1 MGGGRWKGKYSQR
14 ETHNHTLNYIH
25 TAASRWNGM
34 VLNTKESQTS
44 HDRVEISKQKKCSK
58 EAGCVLPGIP
68 GKRPLN
74 MTLHHGQTHRPLATA
89 TARLTPSPSPRTSPN
104 PSPRQATRSDR
115 GETWTCSRTAGS
127 RRRSTLD
134 MLADQRSL
142 AYHHNNNV
150 KVAKWQNGQLCA
162 KCIKFIVYAPRCT
175 AQNRFVV
182 PCALRLYF
190 RPICGQMLRR
200 CVLRITQCSSSS
212 A

>member
-1 MGGGRWKGKYSQR
+1 
-14 ETHNHTLNYIH
+14 
-25 TAASRWNGM
+25 M

-150 KVAKWQNGQLCA
+150 KVAKWPTMREMHKIYSICTTVNGPKQICCSL
-162 KCIKFIVYAPRCT
+162 CT
-175 AQNRFVV
+175 AIVFPPDLWSNVKAMR
-182 PCALRLYF
+182 
-190 RPICGQMLRR
+190 
-200 CVLRITQCSSSS
+200 T
-212 A
+212 

>member
-1 MGGGRWKGKYSQR
+1 
-14 ETHNHTLNYIH
+14 
-25 TAASRWNGM
+25 M

-58 EAGCVLPGIP
+58 AGCVLPGIP

-89 TARLTPSPSPRTSPN
+89 TARHTPSPSPSTSPN

-162 KCIKFIVYAPRCT
+162 KCIKFIVYPRTKTDLLFLVHCDCIS
-175 AQNRFVV
+175 ARSVV
-182 PCALRLYF
+182 KC
-190 RPICGQMLRR
+190 
-200 CVLRITQCSSSS
+200 
-212 A
+212 

>member
-1 MGGGRWKGKYSQR
+1 MCRGREGEREVFTEGDTQSHIKLYSHRGPQM
-14 ETHNHTLNYIH
+14 E
-25 TAASRWNGM
+25 WNGFKYD
-34 VLNTKESQTS
+34 TKESQTS

-89 TARLTPSPSPRTSPN
+89 TARLTPSPSPSTSPN

-162 KCIKFIVYAPRCT
+162 KCIKFIVYPRPKTDLLFLVHCDCIS
-175 AQNRFVV
+175 ARSVV
-182 PCALRLYF
+182 KC
-190 RPICGQMLRR
+190 
-200 CVLRITQCSSSS
+200 
-212 A
+212 